1 MTAYQLEIWDTES
14 GELITH
20 ADVDALV
27 GEIEAVRSEDALGII
42 VRNET
47 VAVGYLTVEQAL
59 HSNFE
64 LRRWA
69 AGSGAAPIS
78 VTRIDGEGQ
87 KKANQ

>member
-1 MTAYQLEIWDTES
+1 MTAYHLEIRDVTD
-14 GELITH
+14 GTTVTH

-27 GEIEAVRSEDALGII
+27 SEIEAVRSEDALGII
-42 VRNET
+42 VRHET

-64 LRRWA
+64 LHRWPA
-69 AGSGAAPIS
+69 AD
-78 VTRIDGEGQ
+78 VTGDGQVTKIDGPGQ